1 MNAKQLFVH
10 ALTPLHPGTGRGLG
24 VIDLPVAREV
34 ATGLPY
40 LPGSSVKGVLRD
52 RCGGNGDCVKLF
64 GPDTS
69 NADAHAGA
77 VQFTDMRLL
86 LLPVRSLAGTF
97 AWVTS
102 PFILKRLQRDCESL
116 GDSYC
121 PGKVYDFK
129 GKIGKAAVTTT
140 KRLALSET
148 SSENAK
154 KIIVLED
161 LKLETAVAPN
171 AKLWANWL
179 KKRLF
184 PNDTEWQTLFYECF
198 CIVHDDVFSFLM
210 ETATEIIARNQLNS
224 DSKTTENLW
233 YEEALPAETILN
245 GLAVAQQV
253 GKNGFS
259 PAEVLS
265 KVAALTVGQTLQL
278 GGSATIGRGLCR
290 LMMV

>member
-1 MNAKQLFVH
+1 MNAKQLFIH

-24 VIDLPVAREV
+24 VVDLPVAREV

-102 PFILKRLQRDCESL
+102 PFALKRLQRDCRAL
-116 GDSYC
+116 GDSSS
-121 PGKVYDFK
+121 PKTVHNFK
-129 GKIGKAAVTTT
+129 KDKEKAALT
-140 KRLALSET
+140 KFTKITILEPSGD
-148 SSENAK
+148 K
-154 KIIVLED
+154 KFIILED
-161 LKLETAVAPN
+161 LKLDAIFAKN
-171 AKLWANWL
+171 ARLWAGWL
-179 KKRLF
+179 KTRLF
-184 PNDTEWQTLFYECF
+184 PDDKEWQALLDERF
-198 CIVHDDVFSFLM
+198 CIVHDDVFSFLL
-210 ETATEIIARNQLNS
+210 ETATEIIARIKMED
-224 DSKTTENLW
+224 DSKTVAKGGLW
-233 YEEALPAETILN
+233 YEEALPAETILY
-245 GLAVAQQV
+245 GLVVAQQV
-253 GKNGFS
+253 GKNGLS
-259 PAEVLS
+259 PA
-265 KVAALTVGQTLQL
+265 VALNKIADLAQGEAIQF